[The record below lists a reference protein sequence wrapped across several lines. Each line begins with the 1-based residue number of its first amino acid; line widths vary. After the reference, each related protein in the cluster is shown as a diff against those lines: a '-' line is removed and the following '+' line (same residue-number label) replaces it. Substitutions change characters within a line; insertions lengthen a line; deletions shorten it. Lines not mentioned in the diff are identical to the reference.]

1 MAVFKREGSPFWF
14 IEFTYKGHKVRQS
27 SGMTKKRD
35 AEERERI
42 LRQELKEQLL
52 LGKVAEMTLG
62 EAIDRYYDGVI
73 VPKGNK
79 GVATRELYALNQMR
93 EGLGAS
99 TSISKLSARVLADY
113 KDTLLAEKKAPAT
126 VNRYLATIK
135 AILNKAK
142 DEWGTLAV
150 VPTIK
155 LLPLDNARYRWL
167 TEDEEKKLLPVCA
180 PHLRDL
186 VVFLMDTGARLREA
200 TLLTWTDVDLDR
212 KPRAA
217 VRFMETKSGKPR
229 GVPLS
234 TRVEEMLRRL
244 KAECP
249 EGESRVFL
257 YRPVGRGGVG
267 DEDTKR
273 GNAVPFNNPF
283 GTWDTART
291 RVGLKDVNLHDLRHT
306 FASRL
311 VMRGVPLLTVSKLLG
326 HASIQMTMRYAHL
339 APDAFDAA
347 IDLLEGGKPR
357 AEPVAPDVALAPVED
372 RPDGDGE
379 DGSIDRDD
387 PAAFEEGNEVS
398 LEEPGGSAD
407 IRPRD
412 IEPIQLAG

>member
-1 MAVFKREGSPFWF
+1 MAVFKREGSPHWF
-14 IEFTYKGHKVRQS
+14 IEFTFKGQKVRQS
-27 SGMTKKRD
+27 SGTPKKRD

-52 LGKVAEMTLG
+52 LGKVAEMSFG
-62 EAIDRYYDGVI
+62 QAVDRYYDGV
-73 VPKGNK
+73 VLPKGNV
-79 GVATRELYALNQMR
+79 GVATRELYALNQLR
-93 EGLGAS
+93 DGLGAA
-99 TSISKLSARVLADY
+99 TPITKLSARVLADY
-113 KDTLLAEKKAPAT
+113 KDRLLGEKKAPAT
-126 VNRYLATIK
+126 VNRYLATVK

-150 VPTIK
+150 MPTIK

-167 TEDEEKKLLPVCA
+167 TEVEEKKLLPACA

-186 VVFLMDTGARLREA
+186 VVFLMDTGARLSEA
-200 TLLTWTDVDLDR
+200 TTLTWVDVDLDR

-249 EGESRVFL
+249 EGENRVFL
-257 YRPVGRGGVG
+257 YRPVGRGGLGG
-267 DEDTKR
+267 DETKR
-273 GNAVPFNNPF
+273 GKALPFNHPF
-283 GTWDTART
+283 GTWDTARK
-291 RVGLKDVNLHDLRHT
+291 RVGLEDVNLHDLRHT

-311 VMRGVPLLTVSKLLG
+311 IMRGVPLLTVSKLLG
-326 HASIQMTMRYAHL
+326 HHSIQMTMRYAHL

-357 AEPVAPDVALAPVED
+357 AQPVAPGAGLAPAD
-372 RPDGDGE
+372 
-379 DGSIDRDD
+379 DGSGV
-387 PAAFEEGNEVS
+387 AADGVLDCDGGDHGPFEEGDDV
-398 LEEPGGSAD
+398 
-407 IRPRD
+407 
-412 IEPIQLAG
+412 LAQIAG

>member
-14 IEFTYKGHKVRQS
+14 IEFTFKGHKVRQS

-35 AEERERI
+35 AEERERL

-52 LGKVAEMTLG
+52 LGKVADMSLG
-62 EAIDRYYDGVI
+62 DAVDRYYEGVI

-79 GVATRELYALNQMR
+79 GVAKRELYALNQLR
-93 EGLGAS
+93 EGLGAA
-99 TSISKLSARVLADY
+99 TPLAKLSARVLADY
-113 KDTLLAEKKAPAT
+113 KDQLLADKKAPAT

-186 VVFLMDTGARLREA
+186 VVFLIDTGARLREA
-200 TLLTWTDVDLDR
+200 TLLTWVDVDLDR

-217 VRFMETKSGKPR
+217 IRFMETKSGKPR

-234 TRVEEMLRRL
+234 TRVEDMLRRL
-244 KAECP
+244 KEECP

-267 DEDTKR
+267 DDGTKR
-273 GNAVPFNNPF
+273 GKAVPFNNPF

-291 RVGLKDVNLHDLRHT
+291 RVGLGDVNLHDLRHT

-357 AEPVAPDVALAPVED
+357 AEPVSPDAALAPAD
-372 RPDGDGE
+372 DGLEGNGE
-379 DGSIDRDD
+379 DGGSGGDD
-387 PAAFEEGNEVS
+387 PAVFEEGNEVGF
-398 LEEPGGSAD
+398 EEPGGSAD
-407 IRPRD
+407 IRPRE
-412 IEPIQLAG
+412 IEPVQLAD

>member
-1 MAVFKREGSPFWF
+1 MGVFKRKGSPFWQ
-14 IEFTYKGHKVRQS
+14 IEFTFKGHTVRRS

-52 LGKVAEMTLG
+52 LGKVAEMSLG

-79 GVATRELYALNQMR
+79 GVATRELYALNQLR

-99 TSISKLSARVLADY
+99 TPIAKLSARVLADY
-113 KDTLLAEKKAPAT
+113 KDELLAEKKAPST
-126 VNRYLATIK
+126 VNRYLGTIK

-142 DEWGTLAV
+142 EEWGTLAV
-150 VPTIK
+150 VPNIK
-155 LLPLDNARYRWL
+155 LLPLDNARHRWL

-200 TLLTWTDVDLDR
+200 TQLTWVDVDLDR

-234 TRVEEMLRRL
+234 TRVEQMLLRL

-267 DEDTKR
+267 SDGTKR
-273 GNAVPFNNPF
+273 GKPVPFNNPF
-283 GTWDTART
+283 GTWDTARK
-291 RVGLKDVNLHDLRHT
+291 RVGLEDVNLHDLRHT

-357 AEPVAPDVALAPVED
+357 AQPVSPAVALAPAED
-372 RPDGDGE
+372 GIDGDVGNE
-379 DGSIDRDD
+379 GLAGFDD
-387 PAAFEEGNEVS
+387 MVAEVFEEVVS
-398 LEEPGGSAD
+398 EEAGAPSD
-407 IRPRD
+407 IGPRES
-412 IEPIQLAG
+412 EPV

>member
-35 AEERERI
+35 AEERERL
-42 LRQELKEQLL
+42 LRQELKEQIL
-52 LGKVAEMTLG
+52 LGKVADMSLG

-79 GVATRELYALNQMR
+79 GVATRELYALNQIR
-93 EGLGAS
+93 QGLGAS
-99 TSISKLSARVLADY
+99 TSIAKLSARVLADY
-113 KDTLLAEKKAPAT
+113 KDSLLAEKKAPAT

-135 AILNKAK
+135 AILRKAK

-200 TLLTWTDVDLDR
+200 TLLIWTDVDLDR

-267 DEDTKR
+267 DDGTRR
-273 GNAVPFNNPF
+273 GKAIPFNNPF
-283 GTWDTART
+283 GTWDTARK
-291 RVGLKDVNLHDLRHT
+291 RVGLEDVNLHDLRHT

-347 IDLLEGGKPR
+347 IDLLEGGQPR
-357 AEPVAPDVALAPVED
+357 AEPVAPEVALAPVED
-372 RPDGDGE
+372 RSEGNGRGEFLNGQDGVVG
-379 DGSIDRDD
+379 
-387 PAAFEEGNEVS
+387 EEGDEVGTEEAGTS
-398 LEEPGGSAD
+398 ANIRAGELEAV
-407 IRPRD
+407 
-412 IEPIQLAG
+412 

>member
-1 MAVFKREGSPFWF
+1 MTVFKREGSPHWQ
-14 IEFTYKGHKVRQS
+14 IEFTFKGHKVRQS
-27 SGMTKKRD
+27 SGTAKKRE
-35 AEERERI
+35 AEEVERL

-52 LGKVAEMTLG
+52 LGKVAEMSFG
-62 EAIDRYYDGVI
+62 DAIDRYYDGVI
-73 VPKGNK
+73 VPKGNV
-79 GVATRELYALNQMR
+79 GVAKRELYALNQLR
-93 EGLGAS
+93 QGLGAS
-99 TSISKLSARVLADY
+99 TPITKLSSRVLADY
-113 KDTLLAEKKAPAT
+113 KDKLLSEKKSPAT
-126 VNRYLATIK
+126 VNRVLATIK

-142 DEWGTLAV
+142 AEWGTLNV

-180 PHLRDL
+180 PHLHDL

-200 TLLTWTDVDLDR
+200 TLLTWVDVDLDR

-234 TRVEEMLRRL
+234 TRVEEMLRQL

-249 EGESRVFL
+249 EGEGRVFL

-267 DEDTKR
+267 SGETRR
-273 GNAVPFNNPF
+273 GKAVPFNNPF
-283 GTWDTART
+283 STWDTARK
-291 RVGLKDVNLHDLRHT
+291 RVGLDDMNLHDLRHT

-326 HASIQMTMRYAHL
+326 HHSIQMTMRYAHL
-339 APDAFDAA
+339 APDAFDVA

-357 AEPVAPDVALAPVED
+357 AEPVAPDAALAPTED
-372 RPDGDGE
+372 GMDGDGRG
-379 DGSIDRDD
+379 GSLDRDD
-387 PAAFEEGNEVS
+387 PAFVEECYEVRP
-398 LEEPGGSAD
+398 EEPGVPAD
-407 IRPRD
+407 I
-412 IEPIQLAG
+412 